1 MPKKPAIVKACP
13 KCDLNVAVASKTCK
27 CGYSFF
33 NAKRGVRS
41 SSRTNAGQSSAA
53 DVDERRRTSRIRRE
67 KPNFYDSQEF
77 DKKKKKKD
85 RRVIIIV

>member
-1 MPKKPAIVKACP
+1 MPKKAAIVKSCP
-13 KCDLNVAVASKTCK
+13 KCDLNVAVASKSCK

-33 NAKRGVRS
+33 TAKRTSGRH
-41 SSRTNAGQSSAA
+41 SASA

-67 KPNFYDSQEF
+67 KPNYYDSQEF

-85 RRVIIIV
+85 KRVCFY